1 MGRPC
6 NPRLQGRM
14 VVQFAPVRA
23 GAPAEP
29 CTTLASASVAKS
41 TFPSCLTL
49 QHDGMDCI
57 IAEQFAGG
65 FTMIPELE
73 TADFEAILAPL
84 AGDQPTGSD
93 LRQDFAPDS
102 IYFRLRDARA
112 AARDAE
118 RQAET
123 EGGEESLPALW
134 RPVATLAIGAL
145 KSNSKDLEVATWLT
159 EALVRTAGLRGLMAG
174 ASVIGGL
181 VEHYWDGLFPMPDDT
196 GMETR
201 LAAVAGLSG
210 QGADGTLMQPLRKT
224 SVFRRPDGVPFSLWQ
239 YQAALELSG
248 ISDPA
253 RRTQRIEAG
262 VVPFEE
268 VEKEARV
275 AGAAHWSAQRDSLV
289 RVVAAWKEMER
300 VLDEKAGSESPSGNR
315 VREVLEL
322 MLEISKRF
330 APPDVA
336 ETADGEA
343 AADAGGDGSTGGA
356 SPGAVTG
363 REQALRRLAEVA
375 AWFRHNEPN
384 SPIGFTLDEAARRA
398 RLEWPDL
405 VAELISDETARQTL
419 LTSAGM
425 KRPVTEQ

>member
-1 MGRPC
+1 
-6 NPRLQGRM
+6 
-14 VVQFAPVRA
+14 
-23 GAPAEP
+23 
-29 CTTLASASVAKS
+29 
-41 TFPSCLTL
+41 
-49 QHDGMDCI
+49 
-57 IAEQFAGG
+57 
-65 FTMIPELE
+65 MIPELE

-84 AGDQPTGSD
+84 DGDQPTGAD
-93 LRQDFAPDS
+93 LRQDFAPTS

-123 EGGEESLPALW
+123 EGGDEGLPALW
-134 RPVATLAIGAL
+134 RPVAALAIDAL

-159 EALVRTAGLRGLMAG
+159 EALVRIAGLRGLMAG

-181 VEHYWDGLFPMPDDT
+181 VDRFWDGVFPMPDEH

-224 SVFRRPDGVPFSLWQ
+224 NVFRRPDGTPFSLWQ
-239 YQAALELSG
+239 YQATLELSG
-248 ISDPA
+248 ISDA
-253 RRTQRIEAG
+253 TRRAQRIEAG

-268 VEKEARV
+268 VEKEARL
-275 AGAAHWSAQRDSLV
+275 AGAPHWTGQRDLLIQV
-289 RVVAAWKEMER
+289 IAAWKEMER

-330 APPDVA
+330 APEEAP
-336 ETADGEA
+336 EMTADGEA
-343 AADAGGDGSTGGA
+343 AGEASTAAA

-375 AWFRHNEPN
+375 AWFKNNEPN

-398 RLEWPDL
+398 RLAWPDL
-405 VAELISDETARQTL
+405 VAELVSDETARQTL

-425 KRPVTEQ
+425 KRPVADQ